1 MMNQYK
7 TNVKNWIYRSL
18 YIPLKSFQ
26 IRHKRNISVAFIIS
40 EVGVWKTEALYLLMK
55 EHPRFTPHLVVV
67 PSTELDTKRD
77 VESFLN
83 DRGYEFVYV
92 DKEKRIQ
99 EKIKVDIM
107 FYQKNTHFHYC
118 EKHQFSKKTNC
129 LNCYVYYAFHSVIEK
144 WALSQP
150 LIENA
155 WQVYYENAPTAI
167 EASSHMN
174 NEGKNFIVTGLPI
187 MDELLKDKSSYENP
201 WKPQPCEKKRVIWAP
216 HHTLPKGRNWL
227 NYSTFLDYADF
238 MLELAIKY
246 KERVQFA
253 FKPHP
258 LLEKRLTELWGAERT
273 KAYYAKWSSLEN
285 AQYEK
290 GKYIDL
296 FKHSDAMIH
305 DCGSFTIEYHYTQN
319 PVMYL
324 TNGTDHERNLAN
336 FAKKAYQLHYMG
348 RCKEDIE
355 HFIQFVVL
363 EGNDPLKEMRASYLQ
378 EYLIPPRGKTASQN
392 IIDAILGK

>member
-1 MMNQYK
+1 MPNINK
-7 TNVKNWIYRSL
+7 ILIKNWLYRSL
-18 YIPLKSFQ
+18 YIPLRAFQ
-26 IRHKRNISVAFIIS
+26 IRHKKNISVAFIIS

-55 EHPRFTPHLVVV
+55 EHPRFTPYLVVV

-83 DRGYEFVYV
+83 KRGYEFIFV
-92 DKEKRIQ
+92 DKYTYIRNVITA
-99 EKIKVDIM
+99 DIV
-107 FYQKNTHFHYC
+107 FYQKPYNHPYNV
-118 EKHQFSKKTNC
+118 KHQFSKKMAS
-129 LNCYVYYAFHSVIEK
+129 LSCYVNYAFHSVYEK

-155 WQVYYENAPTAI
+155 WQVYYENSDAMKGALAFT
-167 EASSHMN
+167 N
-174 NEGKNFIVTGLPI
+174 NDWKNIVVTGLPI
-187 MDELLKDKSSYENP
+187 MDELLKDKSLYNDP
-201 WKPQPCEKKRVIWAP
+201 WKKQSRDKKRIIWAP
-216 HHTLPKGRNWL
+216 HHTLPKETNWL

-238 MLELAIKY
+238 MLEMAIKY
-246 KERVQFA
+246 QEEVQFA

-258 LLEKRLTELWGAERT
+258 LLEKHLTELWGPERT
-273 KAYYAKWSSLEN
+273 KAYYDKWASLEN

-324 TNGTDHERNLAN
+324 TNGTDHEQNLAN
-336 FAKKAYQLHYMG
+336 FAKKAYRLHYMG
-348 RCKEDIE
+348 HCREDIE
-355 HFIQFVVL
+355 HFIQSVVL
-363 EGNDPLKEMRASYLQ
+363 EGNDPLKKKRAAYLQ
-378 EYLIPPRGKTASQN
+378 EYLIPPHGKTASQN